1 MASSAIGTL
10 NFLHLRNLNTNCASN
25 DKEEYANRLETRY
38 PSTRGTPRS
47 AINSPCKDKRG
58 SLTETAVLDSRI
70 HFDPITY
77 LLEGLVPGIPVLSE
91 LILRQLLR
99 LLRERAFVVV
109 LLGDPLDRSHLGRVA
124 RLVCKRR
131 TRRGS
136 GGSSD

>member
-38 PSTRGTPRS
+38 PSDARHLAERS

-58 SLTETAVLDSRI
+58 SLTETAVFDSRI

-77 LLEGLVPGIPVLSE
+77 LLEGLVPGILVLSE
-91 LILRQLLR
+91 LILRHLLR
-99 LLRERAFVVV
+99 LLRKCAFVVV
-109 LLGDPLDRSHLGRVA
+109 FPGYPLYRSHLGRLCCSA
-124 RLVCKRR
+124 RV
-131 TRRGS
+131 
-136 GGSSD
+136 